1 MRLKGGPEV
10 SELQKMPGLLTTI
23 KEDKERPEGEDKVL
37 DILVVVVIW
46 VSFPFAQA
54 KNFGAILD
62 DYFSHTLQRSLPTN
76 LGGFTSKYILDATY
90 FSFSPW

>member
-37 DILVVVVIW
+37 DILVMVVI
-46 VSFPFAQA
+46 
-54 KNFGAILD
+54 
-62 DYFSHTLQRSLPTN
+62 
-76 LGGFTSKYILDATY
+76 
-90 FSFSPW
+90 